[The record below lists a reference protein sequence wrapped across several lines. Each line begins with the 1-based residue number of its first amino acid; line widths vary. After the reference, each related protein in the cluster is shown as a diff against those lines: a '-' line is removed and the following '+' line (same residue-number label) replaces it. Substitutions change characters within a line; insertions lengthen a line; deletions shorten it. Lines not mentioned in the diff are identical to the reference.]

1 MIIKNLTL
9 IIILLNVCIVYKK
22 MIYLNSYLK
31 PKVMIKKFLSIAFL
45 GILLVACK
53 ENNTESVQSEEVTPV
68 ETTIPAETPATE
80 TTQTPADT
88 TAPVQVQAQTQ
99 QTTNSGPFT
108 QQQQAAPTTGQ
119 TAPGWSGKPNPPHGQ
134 EGHRCD
140 IQVGA
145 ILP

>member
-1 MIIKNLTL
+1 
-9 IIILLNVCIVYKK
+9 
-22 MIYLNSYLK
+22 
-31 PKVMIKKFLSIAFL
+31 MIKKFLSIAFL

-53 ENNTESVQSEEVTPV
+53 ESNAEPEQNEDVTPVTESVQPE
-68 ETTIPAETPATE
+68 APATE
-80 TTQTPADT
+80 TIQTPVENSDA
-88 TAPVQVQAQTQ
+88 VQVKPETVVQPQ
-99 QTTNSGPFT
+99 QTNSGPII
-108 QQQQAAPTTGQ
+108 QQQQTQTTGQ

>member
-1 MIIKNLTL
+1 
-9 IIILLNVCIVYKK
+9 
-22 MIYLNSYLK
+22 MIYLGSYLK
-31 PKVMIKKFLSIAFL
+31 KSKIMFRKILSITLL

-53 ENNTESVQSEEVTPV
+53 ENSAEAVQTQ
-68 ETTIPAETPATE
+68 ETTPATEAVQAETPAVE
-80 TTQTPADT
+80 ATPTPDENSGA
-88 TAPVQVQAQTQ
+88 VQVQPQ
-99 QTTNSGPFT
+99 QNTNAGPFT
-108 QQQQAAPTTGQ
+108 QQQQQPAPTTGQ